1 MFLPLGSGGF
11 GLYSTDEL
19 SRVIGKIYDCAI
31 DPTLWVPTLTTIRD
45 KMDMAYVHVNFV
57 DGNYH
62 PDGDNSHLSVFLT
75 AWSQDWMDKLPQWY
89 GQIPGLERWAVMDV
103 DDSISQM
110 LCVTEDEFH
119 KSGVYQQWVR
129 PQGLRD
135 YCFTQVAKRNR
146 MTGSVG
152 AATYSSRDLINENE
166 RGMFRLLAPHFR
178 RSLLISGLLDEGK
191 LQVQLY
197 RQLLDRIGTGVVMVG
212 QGARLVYANEAADR
226 LLASGASLTVRQNAV
241 TAASPPHAKG
251 LRSALDRACA
261 REDSELGHFGNGIPL
276 PGTDGSLAVCYVLPL
291 GKSERR
297 SELGPGLA
305 AIFVTT
311 HGASIPPALEVL
323 SALSGLTTREARVAL
338 MIADGAAPDAAAAEL
353 GISIHTMRKHLAHVF
368 EKTEVNS
375 QRGLIKFV
383 SALSLPLADKA
394 AI

>member
-1 MFLPLGSGGF
+1 MLPPWGAYVLSH
-11 GLYSTDEL
+11 YSQEAL
-19 SRVIGKIYDCAI
+19 SQVIGKIYDCAI
-31 DPTLWVPTLTTIRD
+31 DPTLWVPTLTSIRD
-45 KMDMAYVHVNFV
+45 KMDMAYVHVNFI

-62 PDGDNSHLSVFLT
+62 ANGTNSHLSVFQSE
-75 AWSQDWMDKLPQWY
+75 WSQDWMDRLPQWY
-89 GQIPGLERWAVMDV
+89 GQIPGLERWAAMDV
-103 DDSISQM
+103 DDSNSQM
-110 LCVTEDEFH
+110 LCVTEDEFQ
-119 KSGVYQQWVR
+119 KSEVYLQWVR

-152 AATYSSRDLINENE
+152 AATYSSRDLINDNE

-197 RQLLDRIGTGVVMVG
+197 RQLLDRIGTGILMVG
-212 QGARLVYANEAADR
+212 QGARLVYANEAADQ
-226 LLASGASLTVRQNAV
+226 LLASGASLTLRHNTV

-261 REDSELGHFGNGIPL
+261 QEDSALGHFGNGIPL
-276 PGTDGSLAVCYVLPL
+276 PGSDGSMAVCYVLPL

-297 SELGPGLA
+297 RELGPGLA

-311 HGASIPPALEVL
+311 HGESIPPALEVL

-338 MIADGAAPDAAAAEL
+338 LIAGGALPSEVAAQL
-353 GISIHTMRKHLAHVF
+353 GISIHTTRKHLAHAF
-368 EKTEVNS
+368 EKTGVNS
-375 QRGLIKFV
+375 QQGLTKFI
-383 SALSLPLADKA
+383 SALSLPLAESSSV
-394 AI
+394 